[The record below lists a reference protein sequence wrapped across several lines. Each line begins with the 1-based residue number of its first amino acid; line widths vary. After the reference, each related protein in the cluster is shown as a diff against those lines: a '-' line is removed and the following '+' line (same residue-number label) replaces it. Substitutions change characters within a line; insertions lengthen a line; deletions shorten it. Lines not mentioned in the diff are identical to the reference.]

1 MLLLLPAFTQAQQLV
16 GWSLNSNGNASNV
29 GPGITS
35 YPMALGS
42 VTDDGFMSTLT
53 GCGAAGCGGR
63 RLRNWTCAV
72 ASISSAGGAITNNKY
87 VEFSFSVNPGSPSV
101 IVNSFQFT
109 ASSGFTSN
117 CTGSPSFGLRWSI
130 DNPTPGGWI
139 RQSGACAA
147 ELLRQ
152 LNPANNGACVTY
164 TTNAASSAGCAT
176 QTFPITVNAGQRL
189 RFRIYIGTDY
199 SSNWA
204 VMFSN
209 VSFNGSNPLP
219 VELTEFNA
227 HCVGDQTRLSWA
239 TETEQNASHFLLDR
253 SRDGISWEEVTEM
266 KAAGTTTVPQEYAFY
281 DETDLNG
288 STSYY
293 RLRQIDVNGSER
305 FYGPISVE
313 CDRTETAGFALYP
326 NPAQDAFTVRIETD
340 LKLGDGFL
348 VLYDLSGHRIGARP
362 IDVLP
367 GTNTLYFDQ
376 PGLAPGTYIV
386 AAEGEGYAGR
396 FLPVKLVIAD

>member
-1 MLLLLPAFTQAQQLV
+1 LFTEAQQLV
-16 GWSLNSNGNASNV
+16 GWSLASNGNATNV

-87 VEFSFSVNPGSPSV
+87 VEFSFSVNPGSPAV
-101 IVNSFQFT
+101 VVNSFQFT
-109 ASSGFTSN
+109 ASSGFTTN

-130 DNPTPGGWI
+130 DNPTPGSWI
-139 RQSGACAA
+139 RQTGACAA

-164 TTNAASSAGCAT
+164 TTNATSSAGCAV

-199 SSNWA
+199 SANWA

-219 VELTEFNA
+219 VELSAFNA
-227 HCVGDQTRLSWA
+227 HCVNDQTRLSWT
-239 TETEQNASHFLLDR
+239 TESEQHASHFLLER
-253 SRDGISWEEVTEM
+253 SRDGLSWEETAEIN
-266 KAAGTTTVPQEYAFY
+266 AAGTTSVSHDYAVY
-281 DETDLNG
+281 DDTDHDG
-288 STSYY
+288 MRYY
-293 RLRQIDVNGSER
+293 RLRQVDLNGNER
-305 FYGPISVE
+305 YYGPISVE
-313 CDRTETAGFALYP
+313 CTAGTTGFALYP
-326 NPAQDAFTVRIETD
+326 NPAQDAFTVRIETEQ
-340 LKLGDGFL
+340 KLGDGFL
-348 VLYDLSGHRIGARP
+348 VVYNLNGQKICERAIDL
-362 IDVLP
+362 LP
-367 GTNTLYFDQ
+367 GTNTAYFNEE
-376 PGLAPGTYIV
+376 LAPGSYLIRT
-386 AAEGEGYAGR
+386 EGEGYAGR
-396 FLPVKLVIAD
+396 FLPVKLIVSN